1 MKSENNHAIR
11 PLAKYIGLS
20 SYLEQVKT
28 KLMPRTSGSAD
39 QKCNGSSPYLLQKRH
54 QSERENRFS
63 KFLLRLNE
71 EEEGNHIGE
80 FRYCFPKG
88 IVSDLNFG
96 CSVDLTTFLSLLRK

>member
-39 QKCNGSSPYLLQKRH
+39 QKCNGSSPYLLQTDGIKA
-54 QSERENRFS
+54 
-63 KFLLRLNE
+63 
-71 EEEGNHIGE
+71 
-80 FRYCFPKG
+80 KG
-88 IVSDLNFG
+88 KIVFQNF
-96 CSVDLTTFLSLLRK
+96 DYD